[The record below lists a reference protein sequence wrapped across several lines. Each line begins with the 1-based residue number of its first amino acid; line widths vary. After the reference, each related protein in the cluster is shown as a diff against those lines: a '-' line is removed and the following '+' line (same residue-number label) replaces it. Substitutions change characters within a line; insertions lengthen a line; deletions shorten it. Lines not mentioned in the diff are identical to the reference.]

1 MSLNREGLSKLK
13 DVDFK
18 KLVEYIGVGKLSNP
32 LLKLYKKSGKD
43 LLTKGGIIFF
53 DHAKEVNGIDN
64 IFSEAFNISYFFYD
78 TLINNKSEDP
88 ELLNILEGR
97 LRKRLGLDTRDMTK
111 DVTLEEID
119 EAFKK
124 ENTEDE
130 IKNLIYSAFGFKDQV
145 KQVKE
150 KKEENKDNKE
160 ALDKN
165 KIKIRK
171 LEDEIKKLQ
180 KENEGL
186 RQSKEA
192 SNKVR
197 DTNKAKLKDL
207 RDKLKSLANVTLS
220 DDLEETIEK
229 KEKTFAEAFSEK
241 LEEINKAVQE
251 GDFASAKSKLVTL
264 YIEISLEEKEKN
276 E

>member
-13 DVDFK
+13 DVDFE
-18 KLVEYIGVGKLSNP
+18 KLVKYIGVGKLSNP

-43 LLTKGGIIFF
+43 LLTKGGIISF
-53 DHAKEVNGIDN
+53 DHVKEAIGIDN
-64 IFSEAFNISYFFYD
+64 IFNDAINISNFFYD
-78 TLINNKSEDP
+78 TLISNKSEDP
-88 ELLNILEGR
+88 ELLSILEGR

-130 IKNLIYSAFGFKDQV
+130 IKNLIYSVFGFKDQV
-145 KQVKE
+145 KEVKE

-192 SNKVR
+192 SDKVR

-251 GDFASAKSKLVTL
+251 GDFASAKAKLVTL

>member
-13 DVDFK
+13 DVDFE
-18 KLVEYIGVGKLSNP
+18 KLVKYIGVGKLSNP

-64 IFSEAFNISYFFYD
+64 IFSEAFNIAYFFYD

-130 IKNLIYSAFGFKDQV
+130 IKNLIYFVFGFKDQV
-145 KQVKE
+145 KEVKE

-192 SNKVR
+192 SDKVR

-251 GDFASAKSKLVTL
+251 GDFASAKAKLVTL